1 MPCRCTRGAKGAASG
16 GDLTRSPVTRAA
28 VLDRLLA
35 LHGIDG
41 WRDAAGA
48 DDLGARLVGG
58 LSALLDRVGTAREA
72 TASAT
77 RVA

>member
-1 MPCRCTRGAKGAASG
+1 M
-16 GDLTRSPVTRAA
+16 
-28 VLDRLLA
+28 LDRLLA